1 MVDMHIH
8 TLYSDGDKSIEEVL
22 KKCEDKKLDYIYG

>member
-8 TLYSDGDKSIEEVL
+8 TLYSDGDKNLEEVL
-22 KKCEDKKLDYIYG
+22 RKCEKKTKIHINN